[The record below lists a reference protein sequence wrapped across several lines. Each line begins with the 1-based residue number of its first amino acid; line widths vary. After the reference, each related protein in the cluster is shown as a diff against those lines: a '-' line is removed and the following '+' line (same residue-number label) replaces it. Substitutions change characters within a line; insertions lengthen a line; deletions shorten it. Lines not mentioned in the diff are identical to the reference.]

1 MVNIVV
7 LVKQVP
13 DTAAERTLSEAD
25 HTLDR
30 ESADLVLDEINER
43 AAEEALVLK
52 ATLGAEVTVV
62 SMGPDSALDAIRKVL
77 AMGAD
82 RGIHIRDDRLR
93 GSDVVTTAK
102 VLAAAVRTV
111 ADVDLVLAGNA
122 TTDGQA
128 AAVPAVVADLLGVP
142 QLTHVRELTV
152 GAGRVRAERE
162 TENGEMTLDAPL
174 PALVSVTEK
183 INEPRYPSFKG
194 IMAAKKKPVE
204 TVDLDDLF
212 PDADDAGFLVTRTRV
227 VEAVP
232 RPARAAGIRVTDD
245 GSAGRQI
252 VDYLI
257 AQRLL

>member
-1 MVNIVV
+1 MNIVV

-13 DTAAERTLSEAD
+13 DTAAERALSEVD

-30 ESADLVLDEINER
+30 ENTDLVLDEINER
-43 AAEEALVLK
+43 AAEEALTLK
-52 ATLGAEVTVV
+52 ETTDAEVTVV

-82 RGIHIRDDRLR
+82 RGIHICDDRLQ
-93 GSDVVTTAK
+93 GADVVTTAR

-122 TTDGQA
+122 ATDGQA
-128 AAVPAVVADLLGVP
+128 SAVPAVVADLLGLP
-142 QLTHVRELTV
+142 QLTHVRELDLD
-152 GAGRVRAERE
+152 AGRVRAERE
-162 TENGEMTLDAPL
+162 TESGETTLEAPL

-194 IMAAKKKPVE
+194 IMAAKKKPVA
-204 TVDLDDLF
+204 TVGLGDLF
-212 PDADDAGFLVTRTRV
+212 PGADDTAFLVSRTRV

-245 GSAGRQI
+245 GSAGRQLA
-252 VDYLI
+252 DHLI
-257 AQRLL
+257 ARKLV

>member
-1 MVNIVV
+1 MNIVV

-13 DTAAERTLSEAD
+13 DTAAERALSEGD

-30 ESADLVLDEINER
+30 ENTDLVLDEINER
-43 AAEEALVLK
+43 AAEEALTLK
-52 ATLGAEVTVV
+52 EATDAEVTVV

-82 RGIHIRDDRLR
+82 RGIHICDDRLQ
-93 GSDVVTTAK
+93 GADVVTTAR

-122 TTDGQA
+122 ATDGQGS
-128 AAVPAVVADLLGVP
+128 AVPAIVADLLGLP
-142 QLTHVRELTV
+142 QLTHVREL
-152 GAGRVRAERE
+152 GLDEGRVRAERE
-162 TENGEMTLDAPL
+162 TESGEATLEAPL

-194 IMAAKKKPVE
+194 IMAAKKKPVA
-204 TVDLDDLF
+204 TVGLDDLF
-212 PDADDAGFLVTRTRV
+212 PGADDTGFLVSRTRV

-245 GSAGRQI
+245 GSAGRQLA
-252 VDYLI
+252 DHLI
-257 AQRLL
+257 ARKLV

>member
-1 MVNIVV
+1 MNIVV

-13 DTAAERTLSEAD
+13 DTAAERALSEGD

-30 ESADLVLDEINER
+30 ENTDLVLDEINER
-43 AAEEALVLK
+43 AAEEALTLK
-52 ATLGAEVTVV
+52 ETTDAEVTVV

-82 RGIHIRDDRLR
+82 RGIHICDDRLQ
-93 GSDVVTTAK
+93 GADVVTTAR

-122 TTDGQA
+122 ATDGQA
-128 AAVPAVVADLLGVP
+128 SAVPAVVADLLGLP
-142 QLTHVRELTV
+142 QLTHVRELDLD
-152 GAGRVRAERE
+152 AGRVRAERE
-162 TENGEMTLDAPL
+162 TESGEATLEAPL

-194 IMAAKKKPVE
+194 IMAAKKKPVA
-204 TVDLDDLF
+204 TVGLDDLF
-212 PDADDAGFLVTRTRV
+212 PGADDTGFLVSRTRV

-245 GSAGRQI
+245 GSAGRQLA
-252 VDYLI
+252 DHLI
-257 AQRLL
+257 ARKLV

>member
-1 MVNIVV
+1 MNIVV

-13 DTAAERTLSEAD
+13 DTAAERTLSADD

-30 ESADLVLDEINER
+30 EGADLVLDEINER
-43 AAEEALVLK
+43 AAEEALALK
-52 ATLGAEVTVV
+52 EAVGAEVTVV

-82 RGIHIRDDRLR
+82 RGIHICDDRLQ
-93 GSDVVTTAK
+93 GADVVTTAK

-111 ADVDLVLAGNA
+111 ADVDLVLAGDA

-128 AAVPAVVADLLGVP
+128 SAVPAVVADLLGLP
-142 QLTHVRELTV
+142 PLTHARELTV
-152 GAGRVRAERE
+152 EVGQVRAERE
-162 TENGEMTLDAPL
+162 TENGEATLEARL

-194 IMAAKKKPVE
+194 IMAAKKKPVA

-212 PDADDAGFLVTRTRV
+212 PGAGDTGFLVTRIRV

-232 RPARAAGIRVTDD
+232 RPARIAGIRVTDD
-245 GSAGRQI
+245 GSVGRRL

-257 AQRLL
+257 AQKLV